1 MLLWQDKVYR
11 ERENCMAIRKKSGEK
26 LVTRREFLAAGA
38 MITAA
43 GALSACTPKTI
54 TETICSAPTST
65 ATVPAT
71 EMSYAVVAPIGKQTI
86 PMINQAP
93 RLDTLAGKT
102 IAVVG
107 GSFMASVTHPEIK
120 RLILKNY
127 PTAKVILLD
136 EIGSAGAYPTPGT
149 TSKSKDDFQTKLNEM
164 GVQALI
170 SGNGG

>member
-1 MLLWQDKVYR
+1 MD
-11 ERENCMAIRKKSGEK
+11 IRKKLGKE
-26 LVTRREFLAAGA
+26 LVTRRDFLVAGA

-43 GALSACTPKTI
+43 GALSACPPKTV
-54 TETICSAPTST
+54 TETETETCNLVPST
-65 ATVPAT
+65 LESTTPAA
-71 EMSYAVVAPIGKQTI
+71 EMKYAVVAPVGKQTI
-86 PMINQAP
+86 PMITQAP

-136 EIGSAGAYPTPGT
+136 EIGSAGQYPGPGA
-149 TSKSKDDFQTKLNEM
+149 TSKSKDDFQKKLKEM
-164 GVQALI
+164 GVQAVV

>member
-1 MLLWQDKVYR
+1 
-11 ERENCMAIRKKSGEK
+11 MAIVKKS
-26 LVTRREFLAAGA
+26 VTRRDFVVAGA

-43 GALSACTPKTI
+43 GALTACLPKAV
-54 TETICSAPTST
+54 TETVTEGCDTCIPVTPTVTSST
-65 ATVPAT
+65 PAM
-71 EMSYAVVAPIGKQTI
+71 EMKYNVVAPVGKQTI
-86 PMINQAP
+86 SMITQAP

-136 EIGSAGAYPTPGT
+136 EIGSAGAYPTPGAN
-149 TSKSKDDFQTKLNEM
+149 SESKDDFQKKLKDM
-164 GVQALI
+164 GVQAVI